1 MDEHDRFCMHLL
13 AFDSDKPIGTCRI
26 DLLQGR
32 LAVLAPHRR
41 HGIGK
46 LLMSH
51 LHKIAQNK
59 NIQSVWC
66 HAQVDV
72 VPFYKKLGYRE
83 VGSHFYEAN
92 IEHVTA
98 EIIFD

>member
-41 HGIGK
+41 HGIGE

-51 LHKIAQNK
+51 LIKLHKIKISRVSGVMRKLMLYHFIK
-59 NIQSVWC
+59 NWVTE
-66 HAQVDV
+66 
-72 VPFYKKLGYRE
+72 KLVRT
-83 VGSHFYEAN
+83 SMRQ
-92 IEHVTA
+92 ILSM
-98 EIIFD
+98 